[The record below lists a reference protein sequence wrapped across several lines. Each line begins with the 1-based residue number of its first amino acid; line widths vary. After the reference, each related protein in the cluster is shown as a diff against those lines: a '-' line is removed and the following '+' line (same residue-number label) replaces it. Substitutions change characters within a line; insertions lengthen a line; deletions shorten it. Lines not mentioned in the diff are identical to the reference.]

1 MAGLLTLDWRSIK
14 RWCLIGALLMVGWLL
29 LPTAKCSFQAFRDTP
44 LTETGPHYDPNNPNV
59 PAEEEEEEPGFFSKL
74 GSSISSCYA
83 KTPLF
88 GQEDW
93 KEYLLIGF
101 ASAWLLLWTV
111 VFIDDRKR
119 KTFDKDR

>member
-1 MAGLLTLDWRSIK
+1 MAGLLTFDWRSIK
-14 RWCLIGALLMVGWLL
+14 RWCLIGTLLMIGWLL
-29 LPTAKCSFQAFRDTP
+29 LPTARCSVDAFRDTP
-44 LTETGPHYDPNNPNV
+44 LPEAQPHLDPSAP
-59 PAEEEEEEPGFFSKL
+59 PDADEEEPGFFSKL
-74 GSSISSCYA
+74 GSSISACYD

-101 ASAWLLLWTV
+101 ASVWLLAWTV
-111 VFIDDRKR
+111 VFIDERKK